1 MADELDVIAL
11 KKDRPDLGLKA
22 GERGTI
28 VLKHDERN
36 FLVEFSDSDGVEY
49 AMPTLTADE
58 IEVVWRIADHR
69 PVPAVRRAAG

>member
-22 GERGTI
+22 GQRGTI

-49 AMPTLTADE
+49 AMPTLTAE
-58 IEVVWRIADHR
+58 EVEVVWRIADHLEGQ
-69 PVPAVRRAAG
+69 AERRAAG